1 MPEQIAADGGT
12 VGAMT
17 RPGHAAVVD
26 ATVAVED
33 TMRPQIVPVK
43 AYEAPEALVVVA
55 PMPCVQPGDVHIE
68 LGETSLRFWAHL
80 RSAAPREYLID
91 EWDFGGFEREI
102 DIPEGY
108 GAGIE
113 ATLAN
118 GQLVIRL
125 LRGAYTGDLK
135 AKPEAL
141 PSH

>member
-1 MPEQIAADGGT
+1 MK
-12 VGAMT
+12 
-17 RPGHAAVVD
+17 RPGHSDVVE
-26 ATVAVED
+26 ATVSAED
-33 TMRPQIVPVK
+33 TMAPQHVPVK

-68 LGETSLRFWAHL
+68 LRGNTLRFWAHL

-102 DIPEGY
+102 EVPDGY

-113 ATLAN
+113 STLAN

-135 AKPEAL
+135 AKPDAV
-141 PSH
+141 

>member
-1 MPEQIAADGGT
+1 MN
-12 VGAMT
+12 
-17 RPGHAAVVD
+17 RPGHSDVVE
-26 ATVAVED
+26 ATVSTED
-33 TMRPQIVPVK
+33 TMKPQHVPVK

-68 LGETSLRFWAHL
+68 LRENTLRFWAHL

-102 DIPEGY
+102 EIPSGY

-113 ATLAN
+113 STLAN

-135 AKPEAL
+135 AKPDAV
-141 PSH
+141 

>member
-1 MPEQIAADGGT
+1 MSRPDHAD
-12 VGAMT
+12 
-17 RPGHAAVVD
+17 VVE
-26 ATVAVED
+26 ATVSTED
-33 TMRPQIVPVK
+33 TMAPQRVPVK
-43 AYEAPEALVVVA
+43 AYEAPEALVVLA
-55 PMPCVQPGDVHIE
+55 PMPAVQPGDVHIE
-68 LGETSLRFWAHL
+68 LRETSLRFWAHL

-113 ATLAN
+113 STLVN

-135 AKPEAL
+135 AHPDG
-141 PSH
+141 P